1 MSVKDKIWEEYE
13 NGFYTYLE
21 DPTPVVDLSPD
32 ELLPEN
38 IRKPH
43 ADKVRDGRRAPKKT
57 IAQKAK
63 RVYRKVKVFIHKA
76 NKEKVI
82 NVPTTE
88 KRGRIRI
95 PSV

>member
-1 MSVKDKIWEEYE
+1 MNVDKLWEEYE
-13 NGFYTYLE
+13 AEVAGIPEE
-21 DPTPVVDLSPD
+21 DSPVIDLSPE

-38 IRKPH
+38 VRKPH
-43 ADKVRDGRRAPKKT
+43 ADKVRDGRKAPKKT

-63 RVYRKVKVFIHKA
+63 RVYRKVKVFIHKT

-88 KRGRIRI
+88 KRGRIRV
-95 PSV
+95 SSE